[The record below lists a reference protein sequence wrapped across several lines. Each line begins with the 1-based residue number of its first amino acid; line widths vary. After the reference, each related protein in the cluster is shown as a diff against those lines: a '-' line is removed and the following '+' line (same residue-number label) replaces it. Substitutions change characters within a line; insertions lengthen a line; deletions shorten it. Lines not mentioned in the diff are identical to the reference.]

1 MVEVIEYYCIIERDS
16 AIDIKHNTLGVETVV
31 LKGQNHG
38 TTN

>member
-16 AIDIKHNTLGVETVV
+16 AIDIKHKTLDVETAV
-31 LKGQNHG
+31 LKGQNHV